1 LAAHARIDGLPLDT
15 LERALA
21 DQKVLV
27 EVLGMRISPHLV
39 PACDLAV
46 FTLGALPA
54 TEESLLTVLSSLA
67 PALKE
72 AGMSATE
79 ALRLACEAAWDAMD
93 GQMLERGA
101 LSAAI
106 TRKLPEVL
114 CPWCKACA
122 ARHVQESLFRLVGV
136 SRVFVIAVPPDR
148 GRVYGRADQWLG
160 TAPNEDGAAM
170 RAELLRRYLRCFG
183 PSTVEHFASW
193 VGITTADARS
203 SWDQIEGG
211 LVPVETA
218 GCRTWLHRDDV
229 SRLETATIPS
239 SVRLLPPY
247 DSYLDQRDRETL
259 LPDKATHSRV
269 WRSLGNP
276 GVVLADGQVAGLWRP
291 QKKGKR
297 LTLTVETLTPVSRG
311 IRAEIEA
318 EAALLAPYRGCG
330 STSVIFA
337 D

>member
-1 LAAHARIDGLPLDT
+1 MAAVLRVG
-15 LERALA
+15 R
-21 DQKVLV
+21 DQ
-27 EVLGMRISPHLV
+27 I
-39 PACDLAV
+39 
-46 FTLGALPA
+46 
-54 TEESLLTVLSSLA
+54 
-67 PALKE
+67 PAL
-72 AGMSATE
+72 
-79 ALRLACEAAWDAMD
+79 
-93 GQMLERGA
+93 
-101 LSAAI
+101 
-106 TRKLPEVL
+106 
-114 CPWCKACA
+114 
-122 ARHVQESLFRLVGV
+122 
-136 SRVFVIAVPPDR
+136 
-148 GRVYGRADQWLG
+148 
-160 TAPNEDGAAM
+160 
-170 RAELLRRYLRCFG
+170 
-183 PSTVEHFASW
+183 
-193 VGITTADARS
+193 
-203 SWDQIEGG
+203 
-211 LVPVETA
+211 
-218 GCRTWLHRDDV
+218 
-229 SRLETATIPS
+229 IPS